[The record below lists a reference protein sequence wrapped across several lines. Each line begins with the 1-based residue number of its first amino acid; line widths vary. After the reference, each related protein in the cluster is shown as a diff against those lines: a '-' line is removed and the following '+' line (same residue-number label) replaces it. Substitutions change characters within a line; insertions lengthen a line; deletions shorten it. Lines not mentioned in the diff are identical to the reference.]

1 MTVPSSADPLR
12 VHQFLP
18 ALSPRDA
25 IGAHTLA
32 MQRVLEDAGL
42 GGGIFAA
49 EIHRDLRRH
58 ARSYHDYRPRAG
70 DVLLYHA
77 AIGCALG
84 DWMAGRS
91 EPLVLDYHNITPPEY
106 FEVWAPETGLL
117 LAQGRAQLTRL
128 APRATLGLADSSFNA
143 AELDRLGCPRTAVVP
158 VFIDP
163 TTWGALDTAARD
175 ELLAT
180 KRGTDWLFVGRVAAN
195 KAHHDLVR
203 AFAVHRRTW
212 DPHAR
217 LFLVGGVTSEYQ
229 YALDRLV
236 TRLGLDGAV
245 IFTGSVTPGV
255 LGAHYA
261 AADVFVCLSDH
272 EGFCV
277 PVIEA
282 MWWGLP
288 VVAFAST
295 AVTETVG
302 DAAVLLEHKEPALV
316 AAAVDRVARDAALR
330 DALVAAGRLRVDHFS
345 PARTAATL
353 LGALKT
359 LLVAA

>member
-1 MTVPSSADPLR
+1 MTVR

-32 MQRVLEDAGL
+32 IQRVLADAGIA
-42 GGGIFAA
+42 GAIHAG
-49 EIHRDLRRH
+49 EIHRELRHR
-58 ARSYHDYRPRAG
+58 ARSYHDYRPRPG

-84 DWMAGRS
+84 DWMATRA
-91 EPLVLDYHNITPPEY
+91 EPLVLDHHNITPPEF
-106 FEVWAPETGLL
+106 FEAWAPETALL
-117 LAQGRAQLTRL
+117 LAQGRAQLTKL
-128 APRATLGLADSSFNA
+128 APRATLGLADSAFNA
-143 AELDRLGCPRTAVVP
+143 AELERLGCARTAVVP
-158 VFIDP
+158 VFVDP
-163 TTWGALDTAARD
+163 SSWGAVDAATRD
-175 ELLAT
+175 RLLAS

-195 KAHHDLVR
+195 KAHHDVVR
-203 AFAVHRRTW
+203 AFAAYRRVW

-236 TRLGLDGAV
+236 AHLGVADAV
-245 IFTGSVTPGV
+245 IFTGSVPDAV

-282 MWWGLP
+282 MWWGVP
-288 VVAFAST
+288 VVAYAAT
-295 AVTETVG
+295 AVPETVAG
-302 DAAVLLEHKEPALV
+302 AGVLLEHKEPALV
-316 AAAVDRVARDAALR
+316 AATVDRVARDATLR
-330 DALVAAGRLRVDHFS
+330 AALVDAGHRRVDDFAPRHT
-345 PARTAATL
+345 ARTLLAALATL
-353 LGALKT
+353 GA
-359 LLVAA
+359 VAA

>member
-1 MTVPSSADPLR
+1 MR
-12 VHQFLP
+12 VNQFLP

-32 MQRVLEDAGL
+32 VQRTLESAGI
-42 GGGIFAA
+42 GGGIFAG
-49 EIHRDLRRH
+49 EIHRELRRQ
-58 ARSYHDYRPRAG
+58 ARSYHDYRPRPG
-70 DVLLYHA
+70 DVVLYHA

-84 DWMAGRS
+84 DWMASRT
-91 EPLVLDYHNITPPEY
+91 EPLLLDYHNITPPEY
-106 FEVWAPETGLL
+106 FEAWAPETGLL
-117 LAQGRAQLTRL
+117 LAQGRAQLARL

-143 AELDRLGCPRTAVVP
+143 AELERLGCPRTAVVP

-163 TTWGALDTAARD
+163 GHWGAVDAGARD
-175 ELLAT
+175 ALVSS

-203 AFAVHRRTW
+203 AFALYRRTW
-212 DPHAR
+212 DPNAR

-236 TRLGLDGAV
+236 TRLELDGAV
-245 IFTGSVTPGV
+245 IFTGSVSPGV

-288 VVAFAST
+288 VVAYAAT
-295 AVTETVG
+295 AVPETVG

-316 AAAVDRVARDAALR
+316 AAAVDRVARDNGLR
-330 DALVAAGRLRVDHFS
+330 ATLVAAGHRRVEHFAPS
-345 PARTAATL
+345 RTAARLLAALQTL
-353 LGALKT
+353 S
-359 LLVAA
+359 VAA